1 MAFLVYWAMVF
12 FIGMGFEFAEEASFR
27 VRYGAP
33 YARSLRKPKVNFY
46 YCRTPIFRAYVMLWQ
61 TKCAGVPVAYH
72 PLS

>member
-33 YARSLRKPKVNFY
+33 NYARSLRKPKVNF
-46 YCRTPIFRAYVMLWQ
+46 
-61 TKCAGVPVAYH
+61 
-72 PLS
+72 